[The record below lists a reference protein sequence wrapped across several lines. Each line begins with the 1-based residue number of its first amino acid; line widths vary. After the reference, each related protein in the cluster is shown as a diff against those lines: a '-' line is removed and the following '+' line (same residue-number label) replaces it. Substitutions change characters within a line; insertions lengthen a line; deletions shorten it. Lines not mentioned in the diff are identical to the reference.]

1 MAKTFNIEIEETLQ
15 KVVQVKANSLNE
27 AINKVQEK
35 YRNEEYVLNEDD
47 FKGVEFSEYI
57 DIPMKQRNS
66 RLER

>member
-47 FKGVEFSEYI
+47 FKGVEFNEYI

>member
-35 YRNEEYVLNEDD
+35 YRNEEDVLNEDD

>member
-57 DIPMKQRNS
+57 DIQMKQRNS